1 MNNPL
6 RIFIPAL
13 GAAAVATVVGVGVVM
28 AQTGD
33 DPPWTTPTAD
43 SSDPLGRADHMNDY
57 LDQLAANLGVSRD
70 ALDGALK
77 QTALDMLDQAV
88 ADGVIDEEKAAGI
101 REMIEAGEGPMG
113 IGPVGIGPMGGGF
126 KGGHGP
132 RGGGFPGG
140 HFHDQGDGAEDN
152 SSSDATGASIVS

>member
-13 GAAAVATVVGVGVVM
+13 GAAAVATVIGVGVVM

-33 DPPWTTPTAD
+33 DPTTTPTDGTTTPAD
-43 SSDPLGRADHMNDY
+43 NHADRLSDY

-88 ADGVIDEEKAAGI
+88 ADGLIDEEKAAEI
-101 REMIEAGEGPMG
+101 REMIESGE
-113 IGPVGIGPMGGGF
+113 GPVGIGPMGGGF

-140 HFHDQGDGAEDN
+140 HFHGHGHGDDGETE
-152 SSSDATGASIVS
+152 SSSDSTGASIIS